1 MYDSFLSSLTMYM
14 IISMPFE
21 FFTYLIGTLFLK
33 KENRKYNRLFLHISV
48 FYALKIIGLRLY
60 SFFFDYIFKTDVELG
75 ERFQEIGMAIN
86 PFNIV
91 LWFVILG
98 IFISNHKKDRNLL
111 KSGSSKEK
119 IIILIAIIIF
129 CFSFVPWAV
138 ASMGI

>member
-1 MYDSFLSSLTMYM
+1 M

-33 KENRKYNRLFLHISV
+33 KENRKYSRLFLHISV
-48 FYALKIIGLRLY
+48 FYTLKIIGLLLY
-60 SFFFDYIFKTDVELG
+60 SFIFDYIFKTDVELG
-75 ERFQEIGMAIN
+75 EIVQYIGMSIN

-91 LWFVILG
+91 IWFIILG

-111 KSGSSKEK
+111 KSGSAKEK
-119 IIILIAIIIF
+119 IIIILAILIF
-129 CFSFVPWAV
+129 CISFVPWAV